1 MTDQAMHLKLDRL
14 LAGQDSILARQSDQD
29 AAVGALVAGLTLLQ
43 EAIDTQTETLDRLAQ
58 AMSAEEAP
66 GEMRDLIISLSMSL
80 RQIEGSTERMV
91 TLLDDL
97 PETLARATRDTVRM
111 AMGNGVDIPPPTTGE

>member
-14 LAGQDSILARQSDQD
+14 LAGQESILARQTDHD
-29 AAVGALVAGLTLLQ
+29 AAVGALTAGLTLLQ

-111 AMGNGVDIPPPTTGE
+111 AMGNGVDIPPPAAGA